1 MTESPIVSPI
11 EFLGSIQQR
20 WLSRKKWKGGIHY
33 IDFVKAR
40 VDIFAWIVENSSIDN
55 IRIKEVQGKRDKFYG
70 KLNLRIN
77 NRDLDIDDKRHVYKI
92 YFKSSTDFMGFKLE
106 WL

>member
-1 MTESPIVSPI
+1 MTELPIVSPI
-11 EFLGSIQQR
+11 QFLGSIQQR

-33 IDFVKAR
+33 IDFVRAR
-40 VDIFAWIVENSSIDN
+40 VDIFAWIIENSSIDN
-55 IRIKEVQGKRDKFYG
+55 IRIKEVRGKEDRSYG
-70 KLNLRIN
+70 TLNIKINKRKLN
-77 NRDLDIDDKRHVYKI
+77 IDEKRHVYKI